1 MLEFRM
7 ENYDACEIVSQWAIV
22 DGAYIYGGVNNKCL
36 DTEQELLITKYIY
49 AMSDVQAMVSN

>member
-1 MLEFRM
+1 M

-22 DGAYIYGGVNNKCL
+22 DGAYICGGVNNKCL
-36 DTEQELLITKYIY
+36 DTEQELLITKCIY

>member
-22 DGAYIYGGVNNKCL
+22 DGACICGGVNNKCL
-36 DTEQELLITKYIY
+36 DTEQELLTTKYIH